1 MADFGIPAFSE
12 LLPSDIVVKMRQ
24 EGGSDWL
31 NRADDLTQK
40 AALGGL
46 VLGGRQI
53 PKADETARRVAALL
67 ERFGDEYLPEQLG
80 IGGGGLTYTQPDYSL
95 SVSPSSVGF
104 QTNLLGAQ
112 VEAKIERT
120 GSVKDMLSN
129 LGFTARAKWEF

>member
-1 MADFGIPAFSE
+1 MADLPALST
-12 LLPSDIVVKMRQ
+12 LLPSDIVAKMKQ

-31 NRADDLTQK
+31 NRADNLAEK

-46 VLGGRQI
+46 VLGGRQV
-53 PKADETARRVAALL
+53 PGADATARRVAALL
-67 ERFGDEYLPEQLG
+67 ERFGDRYLPEQLG
-80 IGGGGLTYTQPDYSL
+80 VGGGGLTYTGDGYNA
-95 SVSPSSVGF
+95 SVSPNSVGF

-112 VEAKIERT
+112 VEAKIRT